1 MLTNAR
7 ETQTDQREI
16 RSEITGA
23 MEILLNM
30 DQVLDVNVTE
40 SPFLAAADDFTVAV
54 MS

>member
-1 MLTNAR
+1 
-7 ETQTDQREI
+7 
-16 RSEITGA
+16 

-30 DQVLDVNVTE
+30 DQVLDVTE